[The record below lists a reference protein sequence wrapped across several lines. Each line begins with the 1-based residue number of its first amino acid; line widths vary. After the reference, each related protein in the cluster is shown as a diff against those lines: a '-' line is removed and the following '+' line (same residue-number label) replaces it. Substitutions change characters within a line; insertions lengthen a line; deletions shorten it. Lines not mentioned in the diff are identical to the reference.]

1 MPPNTPKFNK
11 ELIKEYERLAA
22 KWSQLSIDELKTE
35 DVNAYLKLSTNQ
47 KLKVLN
53 LIYNVTL
60 FHQFQ

>member
-11 ELIKEYERLAA
+11 ELIKEYEKLAA

-60 FHQFQ
+60 FYQFQ